1 MYVDLSRGMTL
12 MIIAIFIDDKF
23 IVRRIAIYS
32 ASSLAMFF
40 SLTILLPTSDGLGD
54 CVKGTRGP
62 GHSLRQPS
70 EGWTI
75 RTQTVQSGVGKI
87 SVIPSKPCKC
97 IITLYSRRK
106 AGDVMLQNRNL
117 NRHLKQCTVLMNKF
131 EILSHTPV
139 AIDQEITSQVL
150 LPLCIVEFFSPD
162 RYR

>member
-1 MYVDLSRGMTL
+1 MTL
-12 MIIAIFIDDKF
+12 VIIAIFVDDKF

-40 SLTILLPTSDGLGD
+40 SLTSWLPTSDSLSD
-54 CVKGTRGP
+54 RVEGTRGP

-75 RTQTVQSGVGKI
+75 RTQTVQSSPVQSGVGKM

-139 AIDQEITSQVL
+139 AIDQEITNQVI
-150 LPLCIVEFFSPD
+150 LPLRIVEFFSPGHN
-162 RYR
+162 R